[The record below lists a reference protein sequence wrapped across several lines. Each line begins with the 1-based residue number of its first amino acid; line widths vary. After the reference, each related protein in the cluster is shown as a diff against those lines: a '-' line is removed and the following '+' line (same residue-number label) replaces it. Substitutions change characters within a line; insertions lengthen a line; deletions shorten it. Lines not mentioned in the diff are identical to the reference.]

1 MKKLFSRAPAA
12 PLVQPR
18 IDMSRMRASMAPLPA
33 SAVAAPK
40 PEYDRVTPRADTW
53 SVGKVTLATG
63 QTREC
68 VLIDLSDTGARI
80 RFRTRGML
88 SGIVKL
94 KSSRHQIDR
103 EARVVWKDMYDAGL
117 EFLDVEP
124 EAD

>member
-12 PLVQPR
+12 PPAQPQ
-18 IDMSRMRASMAPLPA
+18 IDMTRMRASMAPLPV
-33 SAVAAPK
+33 SAVATPK
-40 PEYDRVTPRADTW
+40 PAYDRVTPRADTW
-53 SVGKVTLATG
+53 SVGKVTLTG
-63 QTREC
+63 GHIREC
-68 VLIDLSDTGARI
+68 VLIDLSETGARI

-88 SGIVKL
+88 SRTVKL
-94 KSSRHQIDR
+94 KASRHQIDR